1 MSVIDDK
8 IVEELANINVKA
20 IIISKINA
28 KIDKILEGKNINQK
42 IDHEIRNRISEEI
55 NSKL

>member
-1 MSVIDDK
+1 MSIIDDK
-8 IVEELANINVKA
+8 IAEELSNINVKA

-42 IDHEIRNRISEEI
+42 INSEIRNIISEEI